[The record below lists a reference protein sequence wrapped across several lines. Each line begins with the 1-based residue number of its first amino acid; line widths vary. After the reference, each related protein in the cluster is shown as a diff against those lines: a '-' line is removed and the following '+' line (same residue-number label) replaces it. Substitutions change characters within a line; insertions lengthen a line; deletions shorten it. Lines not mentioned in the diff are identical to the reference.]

1 MMFWMTVHIIGLLLT
16 LFVAGMIGAFADAIV
31 PGRLPGGWLGAV
43 LVGIAGGFVG
53 NLLMWLLGIRDAGPN
68 LFGVHLV
75 PTFIGAVVLAVAA
88 ELISKTRAG
97 RYMQ

>member
-1 MMFWMTVHIIGLLLT
+1 MFWMAVHIVGLMLA
-16 LFVAGMIGAFADAIV
+16 LFIAGVIGAIADAIV
-31 PGRLPGGWLGAV
+31 PGRLPGGLLGAV

-53 NLLMWLLGIRDAGPN
+53 NLLMWLVGIRDAGPN

-88 ELISKTRAG
+88 ELLSKSQAG
-97 RYMQ
+97 RYME